1 MTSLYRVLKH
11 YDGTD
16 MPEGPQGLF
25 TELMEPE
32 APEVPEVLEPSG
44 EEPETEDS
52 EEEAEGNIAEWAEQ
66 ILEAAR
72 LGAEQIKEEARQEG
86 YEQGVKEGY
95 AAGADEAREEHRL
108 RIDREMLKLQERI
121 ALFVK
126 EVEVEKERLLEEYL
140 DDLKNISL
148 AIGEKIV
155 QVSLKSSEEVIE
167 RMIMAAVEKLKK
179 TAWAK
184 IYIGRGQEMMDIH
197 GDADFLK
204 SLSKLAENVKI
215 VMMDQEEIGTCIVE
229 LPDEIIDISVGTQ
242 LENIKEILNNARL

>member
-1 MTSLYRVLKH
+1 M
-11 YDGTD
+11 D
-16 MPEGPQGLF
+16 MPDGPKELF

-32 APEVPEVLEPSG
+32 VPDVVETPE

-52 EEEAEGNIAEWAEQ
+52 EPETEENIAEWAEQ

-86 YEQGVKEGY
+86 FEQGVKEGY
-95 AAGADEAREEHRL
+95 EAGTEKAMEEHRI
-108 RIDREMLKLQERI
+108 RIDQEMLKLQERI
-121 ALFVK
+121 AQLVK

-155 QVSLKSSEEVIE
+155 QISLKSSEEVIE
-167 RMIMAAVEKLKK
+167 RMILAATEKLKK
-179 TAWAK
+179 AAWAK
-184 IYIGRGQEMMDIH
+184 IYIGRGQEMMDVH

-215 VMMDQEEIGTCIVE
+215 IMMDQEDIGTCIVE
-229 LPDEIIDISVGTQ
+229 LPDEVIDISVGTQ